1 MLSVLVID
9 DQKPMLEVIRLFL
22 ERFGN
27 MNVKAALSAKEAL
40 EILMS
45 SSFDAMVVDYD
56 LPEINGIDFLKMLR
70 ARGDTTPVIIFTGV
84 GREYAAIQA
93 LNNGADFFLKKGDD
107 AQSQLLE
114 MVHMI
119 RQAVDRRNLG
129 RGPGATQKVLS
140 DALNFFHQAAFVI
153 DREGKVM
160 VWNKGMEKMTGIAE
174 GDILGK
180 GDWDYSIPFF
190 GHRAPM
196 LSDLIFQ
203 DDATI
208 TENNYSIIEKEKG
221 TITAWIKAIPEEGR
235 QIILWMKST
244 ALYDSKG
251 MFIGVMGKIRD
262 ITEEMGPELLNKTSA
277 VIPGPVP
284 SESAPSS
291 TVGMFDKI
299 LGKAKVSYKEGLRLS
314 FREGKHAEAIPF
326 FDQAIDIDPSLAYV
340 WHDRGVCYREL
351 GKDTEALL
359 NFDKAVELSPDDE
372 EFLFSRGE
380 LLKKIAI
387 LRQRRDLLESAV
399 QVLNRVVELNPNQA
413 EAWNSLGVL
422 SKELGKE
429 LLSRQYYEKARELI
443 KHGRNRKKTRNP
455 ELLV

>member
-1 MLSVLVID
+1 
-9 DQKPMLEVIRLFL
+9 
-22 ERFGN
+22 
-27 MNVKAALSAKEAL
+27 
-40 EILMS
+40 
-45 SSFDAMVVDYD
+45 
-56 LPEINGIDFLKMLR
+56 
-70 ARGDTTPVIIFTGV
+70 
-84 GREYAAIQA
+84 
-93 LNNGADFFLKKGDD
+93 
-107 AQSQLLE
+107 
-114 MVHMI
+114 
-119 RQAVDRRNLG
+119 
-129 RGPGATQKVLS
+129 
-140 DALNFFHQAAFVI
+140 
-153 DREGKVM
+153 
-160 VWNKGMEKMTGIAE
+160 
-174 GDILGK
+174 
-180 GDWDYSIPFF
+180 
-190 GHRAPM
+190 
-196 LSDLIFQ
+196 
-203 DDATI
+203 
-208 TENNYSIIEKEKG
+208 
-221 TITAWIKAIPEEGR
+221 
-235 QIILWMKST
+235 MKST

-262 ITEEMGPELLNKTSA
+262 ITEEMGPELLNKTNA
-277 VIPGPVP
+277 GITGALP

-326 FDQAIDIDPSLAYV
+326 FDQAIDIDPSLAYI

-380 LLKKIAI
+380 LLKKTAI

-399 QVLNRVVELNPNQA
+399 KALNRVVELNPNQA

-443 KHGRNRKKTRNP
+443 RLGKNRKKTRNP